1 MPIFPNTVKPIFL
14 NIVKH
19 SLPWKQ
25 NVAKVQ
31 ASFSQDNYNRYPS
44 SELPPRT
51 SQPPFQALMPRYDE
65 RSDRSEYPARSAAP
79 SKRGNYD
86 DSSPQVFSHS
96 AQERSRYAP
105 SEAPSRSALSR
116 GPPSVVESAIVRRPP
131 TASSSHAASRGPQ
144 ASDVSESFR
153 KLALTSYYVRP
164 GYGKEG
170 RPIMVKS
177 NFFQVRAM
185 DRGKIIYHYDVDME
199 PVVSRGA
206 NAKKPKGL
214 LRAVWEQLCLEQQ
227 GEWKEGFQSSAYD
240 GRKNAFTP
248 IKLPLA
254 CGYQTFSVAVTPD
267 GVVQHP
273 DRREESSSDDEGRRW
288 KVTVKLVAEI
298 DLEHV
303 MDFCK
308 TDQKAP
314 SGEEEC
320 LTGLM
325 ATNVLMRD
333 LPSKNYA
340 QVGATGNRFFTMAG
354 AHAISRGA
362 IVCRGF
368 MQSFRYSSSGLPLLN
383 LDIGFSAF
391 LSDGPALDIIA
402 KILQKGAPRGPP
414 HGTGSYSGPQQRE
427 LSQLNP
433 AEIAL
438 VKKVLRG
445 AKFTVNHRASS
456 RLHTIL
462 SVTVQPADQITFN
475 IESHDGGPDIKIS
488 IPDYYQQYH
497 GKQVTRPRLPCV
509 QYGKKA
515 FIPLEFVN
523 LAQWNSLPPTKLTA
537 EQTAEMIKISAVR
550 PPERKQAVE
559 KWRSELAYEKQEK
572 IRQWG
577 LQVNRN
583 LVDIRARILPPPRIM
598 YGAGRSA
605 MPNDGGWNLRG
616 NQFFRNGKKPLCAW
630 SVVSFDKYTGVDEM
644 RRYIGYL
651 CQTLRNHGVVVA
663 NRTPECIAPR
673 DPRQEGNILAA
684 LKEAGRAAYMAGKCA
699 PQLICCVLPGRDA
712 WLYEEIKRI
721 SFTELNAPVPTQCMQ
736 AAKIRSPRGIDAY
749 TGNLVMKIQSKLG
762 GLTHSIPLS
771 NLPGMVE
778 GSTMLLG
785 GDLGLPPIKA
795 GNELVPTVACTIA
808 TYNAACD
815 TYSAQIRLQEGRGE
829 IIQDLSSMIEE
840 HLKIFKKHN
849 GDYPDR
855 ILIFRD
861 GISEGQYAA
870 ALTYEHGAVLKAC
883 ERLQPGYR
891 PRLLMCIC
899 AKRHNTRFF
908 GNERDIDRSG
918 NLPSGLVVD
927 SVVTHPYAFDFFL
940 QAHAGRVGTARPT
953 HYICLLDELSST
965 PDQLQQL
972 VHNLC
977 HSFTSCTRSV
987 SLVPVCYIADLVC
1000 QKARIIVRD
1009 PRLDSAAPS
1018 ESSAGRSAGTRKT
1031 SFNIDIMQVQKIL
1044 EKNDELAEVA
1054 WWM

>member
-1 MPIFPNTVKPIFL
+1 MSRYADIDESEYARARGGNR
-14 NIVKH
+14 
-19 SLPWKQ
+19 
-25 NVAKVQ
+25 
-31 ASFSQDNYNRYPS
+31 QDDYDRYS
-44 SELPPRT
+44 RSGARSRS
-51 SQPPFQALMPRYDE
+51 SQPPPQAMMPRYSE
-65 RSDRSEYPARSAAP
+65 RSAEADYPTRFNAPSQRGEYDRPTWQEHAAPGQDRPRYPHGAPSLYSEQPSRIESDIVRKPLLAAP
-79 SKRGNYD
+79 SHAG
-86 DSSPQVFSHS
+86 
-96 AQERSRYAP
+96 SRD
-105 SEAPSRSALSR
+105 
-116 GPPSVVESAIVRRPP
+116 
-131 TASSSHAASRGPQ
+131 PQ
-144 ASDVSESFR
+144 ASDISESLR
-153 KLALTSYYVRP
+153 KLALTSFYVRP

-170 RPIMVKS
+170 RPILVKS
-177 NFFQVRAM
+177 NFFQVRAVG
-185 DRGKIIYHYDVDME
+185 RGKIIYHYDVDME

-227 GEWKEGFQSSAYD
+227 GEWKEGFQASAYD

-248 IKLPLA
+248 IRLPLA
-254 CGYQTFSVAVTPD
+254 RDASQTFSVAVTPD

-288 KVTVKLVAEI
+288 KVTVKLVADI

-308 TDQKAP
+308 ADQKAP

-340 QVGATGNRFFTMAG
+340 QVGATGNKFFTMAG
-354 AHAISRGA
+354 ARAISQGA

-391 LSDGPALDIIA
+391 LADGPALDIIG
-402 KILQKGAPRGPP
+402 KILQKGGPKGSNRGP
-414 HGTGSYSGPQQRE
+414 GAYAGPQQGE
-427 LSQLNP
+427 LSQLNEF
-433 AEIAL
+433 EIHL

-445 AKFTVNHRASS
+445 AKFVVTHRNSS

-462 SVTVQPADQITFN
+462 SVTTQPADQITFN
-475 IESHDGGPDIKIS
+475 IESRDGGPDIKIS
-488 IPDYYQQYH
+488 IPDYYHQYH
-497 GKQVTRPRLPCV
+497 GKQVLKPRLPCV

-537 EQTAEMIKISAVR
+537 EQTAEMIKVSAVR
-550 PPERKQAVE
+550 PPERRQAVE
-559 KWRSELAYEKQEK
+559 SWRNELAYEKQEK
-572 IRQWG
+572 IKQWG

-598 YGAGRSA
+598 YGAGQTA

-616 NQFFRNGKKPLCAW
+616 NQFFRNGKKPLVAW
-630 SVVSFDKYTGVDEM
+630 AVVSFDRYTGRDEM
-644 RRYIGYL
+644 QRYVTYL
-651 CQTLRNHGVVVA
+651 CDTLKNHGVNVA
-663 NRTPECIAPR
+663 NSTPVCIPPR
-673 DPRQEGNILAA
+673 DPRQVENVLGG
-684 LKEAGRAAYMAGKCA
+684 LKEAARAAYMAGNCA

-712 WLYEEIKRI
+712 WLYETIKKM
-721 SFTELNAPVPTQCMQ
+721 SFTDLHAPVPTQCMQ
-736 AAKIRSPRGIDAY
+736 AAKIRNPRGIDAY

-762 GLTHSIPLS
+762 GLTHSVPIS
-771 NLPGMVE
+771 TLPGMVE
-778 GSTMLLG
+778 GRTMLLG
-785 GDLGLPPIKA
+785 GDLGLPPIKS
-795 GNELVPTVACTIA
+795 GNEAVPTVACTIA

-849 GDYPDR
+849 GDYPER
-855 ILIFRD
+855 VLIFRD

-870 ALTYEHGAVLKAC
+870 ALHYEHQAVLKAC
-883 ERLQPGYR
+883 QKLQPAYR

-908 GNERDIDRSG
+908 GSERDIDRSG

-953 HYICLLDELSST
+953 HYICLLDELPVT

-977 HSFTSCTRSV
+977 HSFTRCTSSV

-1009 PRLDSAAPS
+1009 PNISSVAPS
-1018 ESSAGRSAGTRKT
+1018 ESSAGRSGTGTRRT
-1031 SFNIDIMQVQKIL
+1031 GFNIDVMQVQKVL
-1044 EKNDELAEVA
+1044 EKNDDLAEVA